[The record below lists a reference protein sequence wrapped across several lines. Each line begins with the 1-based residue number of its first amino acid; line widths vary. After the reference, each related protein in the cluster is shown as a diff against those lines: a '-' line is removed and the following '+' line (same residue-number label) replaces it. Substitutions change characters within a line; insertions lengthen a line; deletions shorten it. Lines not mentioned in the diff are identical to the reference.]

1 MKTIKRPRLEVRD
14 AGAMGR
20 GVFAGRRIRKGEL
33 IEACPVVLL
42 SSSDEIKLAGTT
54 LDHYLFAWGE
64 GAKGA
69 CLVLG
74 LGSLYNHSAAPNA
87 VACRVEHGARIEF
100 VALRDIAASEQI
112 FVDYQWEKAE
122 YDFNSGDADDV
133 TLRTGESSSG
143 AARRGVEGLHPV
155 S

>member
-1 MKTIKRPRLEVRD
+1 MKTKMARRLEVRD

-42 SSSDEIKLAGTT
+42 SSSDEMKLTGTT
-54 LDHYLFAWGE
+54 LDHYLFAWGD
-64 GAKGA
+64 GAQGA

-87 VACRVEHGARIEF
+87 VACRDEEATRMEF
-100 VALRDIAASEQI
+100 VALRDIAAGEQV
-112 FVDYQWEKAE
+112 FVDYQWEKTE
-122 YDFNSGDADDV
+122 YDFNSGH
-133 TLRTGESSSG
+133 G
-143 AARRGVEGLHPV
+143 AEGAPGSASRQPV
-155 S
+155 SVS